1 MFLLSC
7 VGIHS
12 LPPSLTS
19 MRLSHL
25 QHIKALS
32 CVSSSPNHPSLFHS
46 SHFHSNHS
54 TRFAW
59 SLNDI
64 NEGMSY
70 NKFGIHLYIAIRFF
84 YLLFN
89 SQDDRRD
96 SLSPAVRRAS
106 LPGPSRRL
114 SKSSSERTSTPPRK
128 ILPKQ
133 TEEAERTSSESPV
146 AATGGGA
153 GPRTNH
159 LPVGV
164 IG

>member
-70 NKFGIHLYIAIRFF
+70 NKFGIHLHIAIRFF
-84 YLLFN
+84 FICFLILRMTDVTVLALRSGAHLFPAPRVASRN
-89 SQDDRRD
+89 PHLSERARRR
-96 SLSPAVRRAS
+96 VKFFQ
-106 LPGPSRRL
+106 SRRRRR
-114 SKSSSERTSTPPRK
+114 SGRRRSHQWR
-128 ILPKQ
+128 LP
-133 TEEAERTSSESPV
+133 A
-146 AATGGGA
+146 A
-153 GPRTNH
+153 GPGRGQIIY
-159 LPVGV
+159 LSVS
-164 IG
+164 